1 MVGRRLV
8 RRQDRPDRPRAAGR
22 FAPVIATFAAAGLAL
37 SAIHAFG
44 AGTTPVAGAYP
55 VVGTAQDR
63 CYGET
68 GEVIACPVAGAFLSG
83 QDAQHPGRRPLYRD
97 NGDGTVTDRVTGL
110 VWAKA
115 PGAPMAY
122 AELDGFARASRLGG
136 HDDWRVPTI
145 RELFS
150 LIDYRGGYTGDPRT
164 SRPYIDAAV
173 FDFAY
178 AAGSGLGDAA
188 HGRRPID
195 VQEWSA
201 TPYVGRTMG
210 RDQTVFGVNFA
221 DGRIK
226 GYPVMDPANRMQTP
240 HRLALRLVRGPAYG
254 RNDFHPDAETVTDR
268 ASGLVWQRREAAGAL
283 SWAKALAYC
292 DGLSLAGHR
301 DWRLPDAKELHSI
314 VDYSR
319 IPALDPVFA
328 LSDREA
334 YLWSSTTHLE
344 GPPPATE
351 PGRAFSRTG
360 ELAVYAAIGPARGY
374 MEAPPGSGRRQWMD
388 VHGAGAL
395 RSDPKTARPGAF
407 PEGFG
412 PQGDDVRGHN
422 HVLCVRDLAG

>member
-1 MVGRRLV
+1 MVGQGRAHRR
-8 RRQDRPDRPRAAGR
+8 RRPITGQRFSPLLGALAGGFILLASAWPGGAAPPPP
-22 FAPVIATFAAAGLAL
+22 APA
-37 SAIHAFG
+37 S
-44 AGTTPVAGAYP
+44 YP

-68 GEVIACPVAGAFLSG
+68 GEVIACPAEGAFLSG

-178 AAGSGLGDAA
+178 AAGTGLGDAA

-210 RDQTVFGVNFA
+210 RDETVFGVNFA

-283 SWAKALAYC
+283 SWARALAYC

-395 RSDPKTARPGAF
+395 RSDPKTARPDAF

-412 PQGDDVRGHN
+412 PQGDDIRGHN